1 MESQK
6 RFFPACY
13 KNSRRC
19 THKNPS
25 GVSDVAST
33 NREQR
38 SKVRGRKELLVCW
51 CPDYPHG
58 LSCVVTMTMLQWRS
72 GPKMGCIPCIV
83 SQKRTS
89 ILVRFQISICSLFR
103 SGLCRSILST
113 WLDSSCAL
121 TILLFHLCALLSAS
135 ILLRK
140 SNFGHSRFQNS
151 WICKSWQ
158 QRRPLW
164 TRCSNSL
171 RSISELSHS
180 LTLTHLLFDSLWQH
194 HRL

>member
-1 MESQK
+1 MHTQK
-6 RFFPACY
+6 SELSF
-13 KNSRRC
+13 RC
-19 THKNPS
+19 CIN
-25 GVSDVAST
+25 
-33 NREQR
+33 EQR
-38 SKVRGRKELLVCW
+38 TKEQ
-51 CPDYPHG
+51 G
-58 LSCVVTMTMLQWRS
+58 E
-72 GPKMGCIPCIV
+72 G
-83 SQKRTS
+83 QKRTARVLMS
-89 ILVRFQISICSLFR
+89 RLSSWFVVCCNDDNAPMKKWPKDGMYPVYSVAKEDFNSFVFKFLLFVLCSGLAFVVRFSPRDSTHHAPWLFYFFT
-103 SGLCRSILST
+103 CVHY
-113 WLDSSCAL
+113 
-121 TILLFHLCALLSAS
+121 FSAS